1 MSTEIA
7 LIPEDMVG
15 TDLATLLGFSTP
27 TYNQSI
33 LPELKQLYKAVKG
46 EMEVKGRKM
55 TVETIPGGH
64 YQLVKADGTS
74 VYSDTVEV
82 RVFMQRYHYQ
92 RFEKFAV
99 PVDGKDGKM
108 YTTVMA
114 SSFNNGDMKDNYG
127 GFNCGRPGGF
137 IKDYDKLEGPMRD
150 IVKNTKRV
158 MVVFGLVK
166 LVNPVDENGNAVEA
180 EEVSPFFMRIKN
192 PKSYKAVDALTKSAS
207 KRQRLPIHF
216 WANFNHSFEMLPNG
230 EPNFFVTAELGET
243 AELTME
249 DQATVKNFLEWIEY
263 KNKGILHL
271 WDAVHKNDMTEED
284 RSIVEQFVNIGGSD
298 DDEIEG

>member
-216 WANFNHSFEMLPNG
+216 WSTFNHSFEMLPNG